1 MIGKWSVSSTR
12 SVKRYP
18 CIFQFPLTKVSPFTM
33 YHVTFPHTLTC
44 TSTFILS
51 HANHNFPVTTQCN
64 SISHI
69 FKHNDITSSS
79 HCPKNKHRLLTQ
91 SISKQILR
99 REKQDIPAATAV
111 QTFLNPVTPLHLSE
125 AIFTLPYIL
134 GKILDGQTRDGKSV
148 TSPRPT
154 HSI

>member
-1 MIGKWSVSSTR
+1 MEHQVHEICQAIPRFYSILTDKYFSVHYVSRDASPHLDLHLKLYLITCQSQSPYNNTILTQSHTSSD
-12 SVKRYP
+12 K
-18 CIFQFPLTKVSPFTM
+18 
-33 YHVTFPHTLTC
+33 
-44 TSTFILS
+44 
-51 HANHNFPVTTQCN
+51 
-64 SISHI
+64 
-69 FKHNDITSSS
+69 DITSNSL
-79 HCPKNKHRLLTQ
+79 CPKNKHSLLTQ

-148 TSPRPT
+148 ASPRPT